1 MLFSMVTVAFADGV
15 NGPMQK
21 AKIKVGISADFPPFE
36 YYNENGELYGF
47 DVDLMNYIGERIGFE
62 IEFVNMSFDQLF
74 SAVMGGEV
82 ACAISAIAIT
92 EERKNVIDYTVPYL
106 SAKVTYS
113 DGETSD
119 TSIEQYAIVFPN
131 NSAEKSKV
139 LEAAGEIAIYSLV
152 NDALITL
159 IEDKTVEKLGEKYNL
174 NKAADT
180 DDFDYE
186 YTVVSVPTD
195 LPNDENDT
203 SDGTAMS
210 DGTPLAPPSDWAV
223 SDVKKA
229 EALNITE
236 KGKLY
241 RYRMSITREEF
252 CELIYNYCYN
262 VIKEV
267 DTVTVE
273 NKFTDTTNS
282 KIIRLNAMGI
292 INGKSETEFAPND
305 LLTREEAA
313 VILNRMV
320 NKTVP
325 VPVTE
330 MYFAFDDE
338 ASISA
343 WASDSIQI
351 MCNMGVMNG
360 VGDNKFAPQEN
371 YTTEQAIVTLVRV
384 YANSGVS
391 KSDNAL
397 ISDDILFAD
406 KVNAQMPTDKNYM
419 FSPMSI
425 KMALALAANGAS
437 GETQQQILNA
447 LGLTSL
453 DEFNSL
459 SKDLIAR
466 YSQTDILKLNIANS
480 IWMNKDKTS
489 QNFSETFKKTATDF
503 YDAEVKSINN
513 SNAVKEINSWVSDK
527 TNGKIPTI
535 IQNADDFWAMLINA
549 IYFKGA
555 WQDEFSVNAT
565 KPDQFNNADG
575 TKITVDFMNK
585 TKWFPYAETKSV
597 KMIELPYQN
606 RVQNFSEDGE
616 YLDTDVYKDLDVS
629 MYLIMP
635 EGDINVEQ
643 ELSAA
648 INDNAFKST
657 YIKMAMPKF
666 KIEYSTDLNEIFMN
680 MSITTA
686 FDDKTADFTKMF
698 DKGNMWF
705 TKTIHKTFIDV
716 DEKGTEAAAVTAI
729 GMAGSALPPEPIEL
743 KFNKPF
749 YFAIRDN
756 TSGETLF
763 MGRFAYAE

>member
-1 MLFSMVTVAFADGV
+1 MKKLLSIILSITMLISMGTVAFADSV

-47 DVDLMNYIGERIGFE
+47 DVDLMNYIGERIGFD
-62 IEFVNMSFDQLF
+62 IEFVNVSFDQLF
-74 SAVMGGEV
+74 SAVMDGEV
-82 ACAISAIAIT
+82 ACAISGIAIT
-92 EERKNVIDYTVPYL
+92 EERKNVIDYTIPYL
-106 SAKVTYS
+106 SAKVTYF

-131 NSAEKSKV
+131 NSVEKSKV
-139 LEAAGEIAIYSLV
+139 LEAAGEIAIYNLV
-152 NDALITL
+152 NDALTTL

-186 YTVVSVPTD
+186 YTVMSVPTD

-241 RYRMSITREEF
+241 RYGMSITREEF

-262 VIKEV
+262 VIKEI
-267 DTVTVE
+267 DTVTGE

-292 INGKSETEFAPND
+292 INGKSETEFSPND

-360 VGDNKFAPQEN
+360 VGDNKFAPKET
-371 YTTEQAIVTLVRV
+371 YTTEQAIATIVRV
-384 YANSGVS
+384 YAAQSANSGIIGGADAPTEIVVTDTINVNDFYVDEAIKLIT
-391 KSDNAL
+391 KSGKLAGDKDF
-397 ISDDILFAD
+397 ISLYTTSDEMTEKI
-406 KVNAQMPTDKNYM
+406 
-419 FSPMSI
+419 
-425 KMALALAANGAS
+425 LALS
-437 GETQQQILNA
+437 
-447 LGLTSL
+447 
-453 DEFNSL
+453 
-459 SKDLIAR
+459 
-466 YSQTDILKLNIANS
+466 
-480 IWMNKDKTS
+480 
-489 QNFSETFKKTATDF
+489 
-503 YDAEVKSINN
+503 
-513 SNAVKEINSWVSDK
+513 
-527 TNGKIPTI
+527 
-535 IQNADDFWAMLINA
+535 
-549 IYFKGA
+549 
-555 WQDEFSVNAT
+555 
-565 KPDQFNNADG
+565 
-575 TKITVDFMNK
+575 TVDFNK
-585 TKWFPYAETKSV
+585 PKEIY
-597 KMIELPYQN
+597 Y
-606 RVQNFSEDGE
+606 
-616 YLDTDVYKDLDVS
+616 
-629 MYLIMP
+629 
-635 EGDINVEQ
+635 
-643 ELSAA
+643 LSADREQIIA
-648 INDNAFKST
+648 NLEALAK
-657 YIKMAMPKF
+657 A
-666 KIEYSTDLNEIFMN
+666 EGVDLNEMSDVWVEHIFKRFNFSTLASLINSSYGAENLAALTILTNSRGYIMPKDFKNNFALYVQYEGDYSAIVSFYEYGDGVISAN
-680 MSITTA
+680 MSFVKNGDKDNVFRRMYEITS
-686 FDDKTADFTKMF
+686 
-698 DKGNMWF
+698 
-705 TKTIHKTFIDV
+705 
-716 DEKGTEAAAVTAI
+716 AV
-729 GMAGSALPPEPIEL
+729 
-743 KFNKPF
+743 
-749 YFAIRDN
+749 
-756 TSGETLF
+756 GED
-763 MGRFAYAE
+763 GIKIAKVK

>member
-1 MLFSMVTVAFADGV
+1 MKKLLSIILSITMLLSIGTVVFADDV
-15 NGPMQK
+15 NEPMQK

-47 DVDLMNYIGERIGFE
+47 DVDLMNYIGERIGFD

-74 SAVMGGEV
+74 SAVMDGEV
-82 ACAISAIAIT
+82 ACAISGIAIT
-92 EERKNVIDYTVPYL
+92 EERKNVIDYTIPYL

-131 NSAEKSKV
+131 NSVEKAKV
-139 LEAAGEIAIYSLV
+139 LESAGQIAIYNLV

-195 LPNDENDT
+195 LPNDKNDT

-320 NKTVP
+320 NKTIP

-330 MYFAFDDE
+330 MYFNFDDE
-338 ASISA
+338 ASISD
-343 WASDSIQI
+343 WASNSIQV

-360 VGDNKFAPQEN
+360 VGSNNFNPKGS
-371 YTTEQAIVTLVRV
+371 YTPEQAIATIVRV
-384 YANSGVS
+384 YAAQSANSGIIGGADAPTEIVVTDTINVNDFYVDEAI
-391 KSDNAL
+391 KL
-397 ISDDILFAD
+397 ITESGELAAD
-406 KVNAQMPTDKNYM
+406 KDFISLYTTDDEMTNK
-419 FSPMSI
+419 I
-425 KMALALAANGAS
+425 LALG
-437 GETQQQILNA
+437 
-447 LGLTSL
+447 
-453 DEFNSL
+453 
-459 SKDLIAR
+459 
-466 YSQTDILKLNIANS
+466 
-480 IWMNKDKTS
+480 
-489 QNFSETFKKTATDF
+489 
-503 YDAEVKSINN
+503 
-513 SNAVKEINSWVSDK
+513 
-527 TNGKIPTI
+527 
-535 IQNADDFWAMLINA
+535 
-549 IYFKGA
+549 
-555 WQDEFSVNAT
+555 
-565 KPDQFNNADG
+565 
-575 TKITVDFMNK
+575 TVDFNK
-585 TKWFPYAETKSV
+585 PTDIYYLSADREQIFANIEAMAEAEGID
-597 KMIELPYQN
+597 IEQMGDAWLEHLWK
-606 RVQNFSEDGE
+606 RLNFSTLASLINSSYGSENLAALTILVNNRGYIMPKDFKNNFALFVQYEGDYSAIVSFSEFGDGVISANMSFVKNGDKDNVFMRMYEITSTVGEDG
-616 YLDTDVYKDLDVS
+616 VK
-629 MYLIMP
+629 IAK
-635 EGDINVEQ
+635 VE
-643 ELSAA
+643 
-648 INDNAFKST
+648 K
-657 YIKMAMPKF
+657 
-666 KIEYSTDLNEIFMN
+666 
-680 MSITTA
+680 
-686 FDDKTADFTKMF
+686 
-698 DKGNMWF
+698 
-705 TKTIHKTFIDV
+705 
-716 DEKGTEAAAVTAI
+716 
-729 GMAGSALPPEPIEL
+729 
-743 KFNKPF
+743 
-749 YFAIRDN
+749 
-756 TSGETLF
+756 
-763 MGRFAYAE
+763 